1 MSCPHPGGPAV
12 HLEALR
18 RELAGRGWIT
28 SLLESPGRPSSLFV
42 QNPDPGASA
51 LNDHVLV
58 ADDSGVTVVDA
69 ALAGLHGQLDEGLEL
84 LGRSREDVRAFILT
98 HGDADHVGVAAKLQ
112 HDGDAAVADGHAEQQ
127 IERRHVA

>member
-42 QNPDPGASA
+42 Q
-51 LNDHVLV
+51 
-58 ADDSGVTVVDA
+58 TRI
-69 ALAGLHGQLDEGLEL
+69 Q
-84 LGRSREDVRAFILT
+84 GRPR
-98 HGDADHVGVAAKLQ
+98 
-112 HDGDAAVADGHAEQQ
+112 
-127 IERRHVA
+127 